1 MKNRNGETVLLQR
14 GEAIMGDN
22 GMPIVSG
29 GNAFKRLTGTER
41 NYGLN
46 KAIYKHNITR
56 EQAKMIPKYL
66 RKYPTESN
74 LYGQDVY
81 NFQTL
86 QGNLRLVTSPKDGT
100 KTLSSMYFV
109 DR

>member
-1 MKNRNGETVLLQR
+1 
-14 GEAIMGDN
+14 
-22 GMPIVSG
+22 
-29 GNAFKRLTGTER
+29 
-41 NYGLN
+41 
-46 KAIYKHNITR
+46 
-56 EQAKMIPKYL
+56 MIPKYL

-100 KTLSSMYFV
+100 KTLSSMYLV

>member
-29 GNAFKRLTGTER
+29 TLLKHISGTKR

-56 EQAKMIPKYL
+56 EQAKMIPKIN
-66 RKYPTESN
+66 KIS
-74 LYGQDVY
+74 
-81 NFQTL
+81 
-86 QGNLRLVTSPKDGT
+86 K
-100 KTLSSMYFV
+100 
-109 DR
+109 

>member
-1 MKNRNGETVLLQR
+1 MFYILDLKNNPL
-14 GEAIMGDN
+14 
-22 GMPIVSG
+22 PIVSG
-29 GNAFKRLTGTER
+29 GNAFKRLTGTKS

-56 EQAKMIPKYL
+56 EQTKMIPRYL

-81 NFQTL
+81 NFQTP

-100 KTLSSMYFV
+100 KTLSSMYLA